1 MQTKIFKNGNLIHL
15 AVAGTMVIAITA
27 CAPLIATRGN
37 LPDPDLLAT
46 IEVGQV
52 NKRGVVELI
61 GSPSSVAP
69 FQGESW
75 YYISERTE
83 TRAFF
88 EPYVVARKVVI
99 IRFDKKGVVSEIKAL
114 GLKDGRDIAM
124 VDRVTPTAG
133 KEMTLLKQ
141 LFGNIGRFEKGANAN
156 EGIFG
161 N

>member
-1 MQTKIFKNGNLIHL
+1 MQTKIFKNGNLIRS
-15 AVAGTMVIAITA
+15 AVAGTMVIAVTA
-27 CAPLIATRGN
+27 CAPRISMRGN
-37 LPDPDLLAT
+37 LPDPGLLAT

-52 NKRGVVELI
+52 NKHGVVKLI
-61 GSPSSVAP
+61 GSPSSAAP

-88 EPYVVARKVVI
+88 EPAVVDRKVVI
-99 IRFDKKGVVSEIKAL
+99 IRFDKKGVVSEIKEL
-114 GLKDGRDIAM
+114 GLKDGHDIAM

-141 LFGNIGRFEKGANAN
+141 LFGNIGRFEKGANPNA
-156 EGIFG
+156 GILD